1 MSIHTS
7 SLSPDATT
15 SGPTFA
21 DVLAMI
27 PEMPVPQQARHNMA
41 SAIRGLCRVVD
52 RTPRFVPLH
61 APSYRKLIGNAA
73 PGAVGMSSSRWG
85 NVRSDVNRAIRL
97 SGLSV
102 NVAPEQ
108 VPLTDDWK
116 AVALMAQHPV
126 KRSILRRFGRFCCSL
141 QLTPEAVG
149 DDVVAR
155 FYQHLDLN
163 QLSKTPQRTIKDVI
177 RFWNRFVAVD
187 PFGRFRPLSTLG
199 TSRNYTLSWDQLPEA
214 LLEDARAFKDRTL
227 NPCYLTDV
235 ESHQPVQPATADQRH
250 RMLRRLA
257 SAEILSGVD
266 PCHLQSLADVVE
278 PDRLKLGLQFFIGR
292 NDGESNK
299 QVFDMAL
306 LALTVARHWSRLPEA
321 QIATIVR
328 WVNKVRVHQEGMT
341 EKNRER
347 LRQFGDNGVIRALLT
362 LPEQLI
368 AKAERCPVNSR
379 SALTVLK
386 AVALALLTVA
396 PLRLGNLRILDRQR
410 HFRRAFSVDD
420 PRHQLVIP
428 AAEVKNK
435 VDLEFPV
442 PSRVM
447 AMIERYLAVYQPLLT
462 NGHASTLLFPGRSGQ
477 PKHDTALRR
486 NITEVVYKELGL
498 RVNPHLFRHLGA
510 LLFLKVHPGQY
521 ESVRQL
527 LGHKNIQTTIN
538 FYAGFETDEAM
549 HRFNQVIDGF
559 REGPGSELLGRD
571 GPAVT
576 RK

>member
-15 SGPTFA
+15 SGPTLA

-41 SAIRGLCRVVD
+41 SAINSLCRVVD

-61 APSYRKLIGNAA
+61 APSYRKLIGSAA

-85 NVRSDVNRAIRL
+85 NVRSDVNRAMRL

-163 QLSKTPQRTIKDVI
+163 QLSKTPERTIKDVI

-187 PFGRFRPLSTLG
+187 QFGRFRPLSTLG

-379 SALTVLK
+379 SALMVLK

-462 NGHASTLLFPGRSGQ
+462 NGHDSTLLFPGRSGK

-521 ESVRQL
+521 ESVRQF

-559 REGPGSELLGRD
+559 REGTGSELLGRD
-571 GPAVT
+571 GPAVK

>member
-41 SAIRGLCRVVD
+41 SAINSLCRVVD

-61 APSYRKLIGNAA
+61 APSYRKLIGSAA
-73 PGAVGMSSSRWG
+73 PGSVGMSSSRWG

-102 NVAPEQ
+102 NVAPER
-108 VPLTDDWK
+108 VPLTDDWE
-116 AVALMAQHPV
+116 AVALMAQHPA

-149 DDVVAR
+149 DEVVAR
-155 FYQHLDLN
+155 FYEHLDLN
-163 QLSKTPQRTIKDVI
+163 QLSKTPERTIKDVI

-257 SAEILSGVD
+257 SSEILSGVD

-278 PDRLKLGLQFFIGR
+278 PDHLKLGLQFFIGR

-410 HFRRAFSVDD
+410 HFHRAFSVDD

-462 NGHASTLLFPGRSGQ
+462 NGHDSTLLFPGRSGQ

-559 REGPGSELLGRD
+559 REGTGSELLGRD
-571 GPAVT
+571 GPAVK

>member
-1 MSIHTS
+1 MSIHPS

-21 DVLAMI
+21 DLLAMI

-41 SAIRGLCRVVD
+41 SAINSLCRVVD

-116 AVALMAQHPV
+116 AVALMAQHPAE
-126 KRSILRRFGRFCCSL
+126 RSILRRFGRFCCSL

-163 QLSKTPQRTIKDVI
+163 QLSKTPERTIKDVI

-214 LLEDARAFKDRTL
+214 LHDDARAFKDRSL
-227 NPCYLTDV
+227 NPCYLTD
-235 ESHQPVQPATADQRH
+235 EETHRPVRPATADQRH

-257 SAEILSGVD
+257 SAEILGGVD

-278 PDRLKLGLQFFIGR
+278 PDRLKLGLQFFIDR
-292 NDGESNK
+292 NDGEINK

-321 QIATIVR
+321 QIATIAR
-328 WVNKVRVHQEGMT
+328 WVGKVRVHQEGMT

-379 SALTVLK
+379 SALTVQK

-477 PKHDTALRR
+477 PKHDTALRG
-486 NITEVVYKELGL
+486 NITKVVYKELGL

-571 GPAVT
+571 GPAVI